1 MSFNWVD
8 WVILGVVGYHAIL
21 GWEAGFFPLIT
32 SFISF
37 IAAIWA
43 AIAWQAPVTGF
54 LTEKFGI
61 ASSWSLVVSYII
73 IAFVVQEV
81 LQEILHVLIA
91 RIPKK
96 IQTSNVAD
104 WLAAIISAFN
114 GLIIIS
120 FLLLIILALPLRGTV
135 KNDIRTSRVGGF
147 LTKYIEKHGGPI
159 QTAVEEVRQEA
170 RKFFTVEPKSKDKIT
185 LDVAPKSTD
194 LRADPAGEFRML
206 GLVNAERAKVGA
218 SALVIDT
225 KIVTVARAY
234 SRDMFERRYFSHYS
248 PEGEDAADRMQKGG
262 VSFTVVGENL
272 AYAPDVQA
280 AHEGLMESPGHKRN
294 ILDPQFH
301 RVGIGIIATDNFGI
315 MVTQNF
321 AN

>member
-1 MSFNWVD
+1 MNFNWVD

-96 IQTSNVAD
+96 IQTSKIAD
-104 WLAAIISAFN
+104 WMAAIISAFN
-114 GLIIIS
+114 GLIIIAF
-120 FLLLIILALPLRGTV
+120 FLLVILALPLRGTV
-135 KNDIRTSRVGGF
+135 KNDIRDSRVGGT

-159 QTAVEEVRQEA
+159 QTAVEEVRDGA
-170 RKFFTVEPKSKDKIT
+170 RKFFTVEPQSKEKIT
-185 LDVAPKSTD
+185 LDVAPKSSD
-194 LRADPAGEFRML
+194 LRVDQEAESQML
-206 GLVNAERAKVGA
+206 DLVNKERAKVGVP
-218 SALVIDT
+218 ALVVDQ
-225 KIVTVARAY
+225 KIVAVARAY

-248 PEGEDAADRMQKGG
+248 PEGEDAGDRMQKAN
-262 VSFTVVGENL
+262 VPYKVVGENL
-272 AYAPDVQA
+272 AYAPDVLA
-280 AHEGLMESPGHKRN
+280 AHDGLMESPGHKRN

-301 RVGIGIIATDNFGI
+301 RIGIGIIATDNFGI